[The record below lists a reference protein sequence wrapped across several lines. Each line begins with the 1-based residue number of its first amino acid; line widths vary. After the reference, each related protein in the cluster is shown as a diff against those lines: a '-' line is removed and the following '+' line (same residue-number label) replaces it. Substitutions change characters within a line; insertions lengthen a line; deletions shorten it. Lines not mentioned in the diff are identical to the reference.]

1 MKPGDPIRPPRI
13 PQLMSHFFSTAL
25 AVAGVVAAVVPV
37 AAQNPVSPGIDTALA
52 RQYFQEAAALTAR
65 DGGRLWGRSL
75 AGPLL
80 LVDRATRTVIADQPD
95 NEGWLRPVGTL
106 FFGTLP
112 ASENVA
118 NTAFRGGG
126 VVWAMVVVPMPSDSL
141 ERRVLLAHE
150 LWHRVQDSLGLA
162 MASPT
167 NAHLGQR
174 DGRLWLRLEGRA
186 LRRALTL
193 AGAPSDRALRDA
205 LAFRRARRALFRG
218 ADSTERTLEL
228 NEGLAEYSG
237 IVAATESPTKRWE
250 LVERRLA
257 ALDTLTSFERSFA
270 YRTGPAYGLFLDDLA
285 PGWRTTLSRHTDL
298 AGLLEAA
305 LGTGAAGGSAA
316 TRAAPYGYAVVRR
329 EERARATRQAVRLAA
344 IKRRFVSGPLLELPL
359 ADMKMGFDPGRVE
372 SMDGVGSVYGLLR
385 LTDRWG
391 VLQCDASGGL
401 IAADFQRVV
410 VPAPADLTG
419 RRLTGPGWV
428 LELGAEWRI
437 VPGKRSGDWTVTRD
451 P

>member
-1 MKPGDPIRPPRI
+1 
-13 PQLMSHFFSTAL
+13 MSHLPSTIL
-25 AVAGVVAAVVPV
+25 AAAGVLLVVAPV
-37 AAQNPVSPGIDTALA
+37 AAQDPVSAGIDTALA
-52 RQYFQEAAALTAR
+52 RQYFQEAGALTSR

-80 LVDRATRTVIADQPD
+80 LVDRTTRTVIADQPD
-95 NEGWLRPVGTL
+95 KEGWLRPAGTL

-118 NTAFRGGG
+118 NTAFRRGG
-126 VVWAMVVVPMPSDSL
+126 VVWAMVVLPMQSDSL

-193 AGAPSDRALRDA
+193 EGDRSDRALRDA

-218 ADSTERTLEL
+218 ADSTERALEL

-237 IVAATESPTKRWE
+237 IVVATESPAMRWE

-257 ALDTLTSFERSFA
+257 TFDTLTSFERSFA

-285 PGWRTTLSRHTDL
+285 PGWRTALTRHTDL
-298 AGLLEAA
+298 AGLLESA
-305 LGTGAAGGSAA
+305 LGTGTAGGSAA
-316 TRAAPYGYAVVRR
+316 TRAAPYGYAIVLRQ
-329 EERARATRQAVRLAA
+329 ERARASRQAARVVA

-372 SMDGVGSVYGLLR
+372 SLDGVGSVYGSLR

-391 VLQCDASGGL
+391 VLQCDATGGL
-401 IAADFQRVV
+401 IATDFGRVV
-410 VPAPADLTG
+410 VPAPADITG

-428 LELGAEWRI
+428 LELGVEWRI
-437 VPGKRSGDWTVTRD
+437 VPGRRSGDWTVTRD
-451 P
+451 Q

>member
-1 MKPGDPIRPPRI
+1 
-13 PQLMSHFFSTAL
+13 MSRLFSISLAAAGVLT
-25 AVAGVVAAVVPV
+25 AVAPL
-37 AAQNPVSPGIDTALA
+37 AAQDPVSPGIDTAQA
-52 RQYFQEAAALTAR
+52 RQYFQEAGAMTTR

-80 LVDRATRTVIADQPD
+80 LVDRATRAVIADQPD
-95 NEGWLRPVGTL
+95 NEGWLGPAGTLFVGTL
-106 FFGTLP
+106 P
-112 ASENVA
+112 VSENVA
-118 NTAFRGGG
+118 NSAFRRGG
-126 VVWAMVVVPMPSDSL
+126 VVWAMVVWPLQSDSL
-141 ERRVLLAHE
+141 ERGVLLAHE
-150 LWHRVQDSLGLA
+150 LWHRVQDSLGFP
-162 MASPT
+162 MANPT

-193 AGAPSDRALRDA
+193 EGARRDRALRDA
-205 LAFRRARRALFRG
+205 LAFRRARHARFRG
-218 ADSTERTLEL
+218 ADSTERALEL

-237 IVAATESPTKRWE
+237 IVFTTESPTMRRA

-257 ALDTLTSFERSFA
+257 GLDTLTSFERSFA
-270 YRTGPAYGLFLDDLA
+270 YHTGPAYGVFLDDVA
-285 PGWRTTLSRHTDL
+285 PGWRTSLSRHTDL
-298 AGLLEAA
+298 AALLESS
-305 LGTGAAGGSAA
+305 LGTGAAVSSAV
-316 TRAAPYGYAVVRR
+316 TRAGPYGYAVVLR
-329 EERARATRQAVRLAA
+329 EERARATRQAVRLNA

-372 SMDGVGSVYGLLR
+372 SLEGVGSVYGSLR

-401 IAADFQRVV
+401 IAADFGRVV

-437 VPGKRSGDWTVTRD
+437 VPGRRSGDWTVTSA

>member
-1 MKPGDPIRPPRI
+1 
-13 PQLMSHFFSTAL
+13 MSHFFSTAL
-25 AVAGVVAAVVPV
+25 AAAGVLTFVAPLG
-37 AAQNPVSPGIDTALA
+37 AQDPVSSSIDTALA
-52 RQYFQEAAALTAR
+52 RQYFQEAGALTAR

-80 LVDRATRTVIADQPD
+80 LVDRATRTVIADQPGP
-95 NEGWLRPVGTL
+95 ESWLRPAGTL

-118 NTAFRGGG
+118 NTAFRSGD
-126 VVWAMVVVPMPSDSL
+126 VVWAMVVWPMPSDSL
-141 ERRVLLAHE
+141 ERGVLLAHE
-150 LWHRVQDSLGLA
+150 LWHRVQDSLGFP

-193 AGAPSDRALRDA
+193 AGARRDRALRDA
-205 LAFRRARRALFRG
+205 LAFRRARQARFRG
-218 ADSTERTLEL
+218 ADSTERALEL

-237 IVAATESPTKRWE
+237 VVAASESPEIRRG

-257 ALDTLTSFERSFA
+257 SLDTLTSMERNFA
-270 YRTGPAYGLFLDDLA
+270 YRTGPAYGVFLDDLA
-285 PGWRTTLSRHTDL
+285 PGWRTSLSRRTDL
-298 AGLLEAA
+298 AGLLESA
-305 LGTGAAGGSAA
+305 LGAGTTGGSAA
-316 TRAAPYGYAVVRR
+316 TRAAPYGYAVVLR

-344 IKRRFVSGPLLELPL
+344 IKRRFMSGPLLELPL
-359 ADMKMGFDPGRVE
+359 AEMKMSFDPDRVE
-372 SMDGVGSVYGLLR
+372 SLDGVGSVYAALR

-391 VLQCDASGGL
+391 VLQCDVSGGL
-401 IAADFQRVV
+401 VAADFQRVV

-437 VPGKRSGDWTVTRD
+437 VPGRRSGDWTVTRD

>member
-1 MKPGDPIRPPRI
+1 
-13 PQLMSHFFSTAL
+13 MSHLLSAVL
-25 AVAGVVAAVVPV
+25 AAAGVLMAVAPL
-37 AAQNPVSPGIDTALA
+37 AAQDPVSPGIDTALA
-52 RQYFQEAAALTAR
+52 RQYFQEAGALTTR
-65 DGGRLWGRSL
+65 EGGRLWGRSL

-95 NEGWLRPVGTL
+95 NEGWLRSAGTL
-106 FFGTLP
+106 FFGALP
-112 ASENVA
+112 AAENVA
-118 NTAFRGGG
+118 NTAFHRAG
-126 VVWAMVVVPMPSDSL
+126 VVWAMVVWPVPSDSL
-141 ERRVLLAHE
+141 ERGVLLAHE
-150 LWHRVQDSLGLA
+150 LWHRVQDSLGFP

-193 AGAPSDRALRDA
+193 AGARRDRALGDA
-205 LAFRRARRALFRG
+205 LAFRRTRRARFRG
-218 ADSTERTLEL
+218 ADSTERALEL

-237 IVAATESPTKRWE
+237 IMVATESPAMRRD

-257 ALDTLTSFERSFA
+257 GLDTLTSFERSFA

-285 PGWRTTLSRHTDL
+285 PGWRSSVSRHTDL
-298 AGLLEAA
+298 AGLLESS
-305 LGTGAAGGSAA
+305 LGTGAVGSSVT
-316 TRAAPYGYAVVRR
+316 TRAAPYGYAVVLR
-329 EERARATRQAVRLAA
+329 EERARATRQAVRRDA
-344 IKRRFVSGPLLELPL
+344 IQRRFVSGPLLELPL

-372 SMDGVGSVYGLLR
+372 SLDGVGSVYGSLR

-401 IAADFQRVV
+401 IAADFGRVV

-437 VPGKRSGDWTVTRD
+437 VPGRRSGDWTVTRD